1 MMTGVATKG
10 ELACLP
16 CLLVELVRGT
26 LGERGVAWDA
36 CFSSSLPRWLCHSFV
51 GSISATSSCLYI
63 SSSSRV
69 RSIGTPSKMGGG
81 DNGRWIRG
89 TSSHCAGG
97 MRSARGTWSMIHCLP
112 KCFLGVQCVGPG
124 VLDASPS
131 ESELDG

>member
-1 MMTGVATKG
+1 MGCLFL
-10 ELACLP
+10 ELAPEMVVSLFCRIHLSHEF
-16 CLLVELVRGT
+16 VFVHFEQQ
-26 LGERGVAWDA
+26 
-36 CFSSSLPRWLCHSFV
+36 SSQKHRYFV
-51 GSISATSSCLYI
+51 
-63 SSSSRV
+63 
-69 RSIGTPSKMGGG
+69 KNGGG